1 MAKIWQKLW
10 AAFLKSVTQNRKYIQ
25 LPPRTTSHLKNL
37 KNKSVIR
44 AKDLSISFSGH
55 VVFSE
60 GNFIVN
66 SREKLGLIGRN
77 GSGKS
82 TFLKL
87 ILKQLEPDSG
97 SIEIPR
103 GYKIGHLEQHIHFSH
118 DTVLEEICSV
128 LPEDREHEGWK
139 GENILYGLGFVEAD
153 LHKDPKK
160 FSGGFQVKLNLAKL
174 LLMEPQMLLL
184 DEPTNYLDIHSI
196 RWLKDFLQEWEGEL
210 ILITHDRGFMDSV
223 ISHTLLIHR
232 NAFKKVPGN
241 TKGVREKIALEEEIY
256 EKTRINEDKQRQKTQ
271 EWIDRFGSKASQAS
285 RVQSR
290 VKMLEKQDVKEK
302 LGHVATLDFQFNHL
316 PYGSKENM
324 IEAEDV
330 SFGYNPDHL
339 LIQHLSFKVADGEK
353 ICVIGK
359 NGKGKSTL
367 LKLITQ
373 DLAALHGNVKINGKT
388 EIGYF
393 GQMNIDRLDKNRSV
407 YEELQ
412 KVDERLPQSRV
423 RQVCSNMMFSND
435 LANKKISVLSGG
447 EKSRVTL
454 GKILLKGVNLLLL
467 DEPTNHLDMESCEA
481 LMEAIR
487 SFEGAV
493 VMVTHDEYF
502 LQEIANK
509 LIIFDDNKTFTFEDS
524 YEFFLKRVGWKDH

>member
-1 MAKIWQKLW
+1 M
-10 AAFLKSVTQNRKYIQ
+10 
-25 LPPRTTSHLKNL
+25 
-37 KNKSVIR
+37 IR
-44 AKDLSISFSGH
+44 VKDLSISFSGH
-55 VVFSE
+55 EVFSE
-60 GNFIVN
+60 GNFIIN
-66 SREKLGLIGRN
+66 SREKVGLIGRN

-87 ILKQLEPDSG
+87 ILKKIEPDSG
-97 SIEIPR
+97 AVEIPR
-103 GYKIGHLEQHIHFSH
+103 GYRIGHLEQHINFTHE
-118 DTVLEEICSV
+118 TVLDEICSV

-139 GENILYGLGFVEAD
+139 GENILYGLGFTYDD
-153 LHKDPKK
+153 LYKDPKK
-160 FSGGFQVKLNLAKL
+160 FSGGYQVKLNLAKL
-174 LLMEPQMLLL
+174 LLVEPQMLLL

-196 RWLKDFLQEWEGEL
+196 RWLKEFLQDWQGEL
-210 ILITHDRGFMDSV
+210 ILITHDRSFMDSV
-223 ISHTLLIHR
+223 ITHTLVIHR
-232 NAFKKVPGN
+232 KAFKKVPGN
-241 TKGVREKIALEEEIY
+241 TQGVREKIAAEEEIY

-302 LGHVATLDFQFNHL
+302 LVHVETLDFKFNHN

-324 IEAEDV
+324 IEAENL
-330 SFGYNPDHL
+330 SFGYNPEHL
-339 LIQHLSFKVADGEK
+339 LIKNLSFKIANGDK

-367 LKLITQ
+367 LKLLTQ
-373 DLAALHGNVKINGKT
+373 DNKPLHGNIKINGKT

-393 GQMNIDRLDKNRSV
+393 GQMNIDRLNPNNSV

-412 KVDERLPQSRV
+412 KVDEKLPITRV
-423 RQVCSNMMFSND
+423 RQVCGNMMFSSD
-435 LANKKISVLSGG
+435 LANKKIGVLSGG
-447 EKSRVTL
+447 EKSRVML
-454 GKILLKGVNLLLL
+454 GKILLKGANLLLL

-481 LMEAIR
+481 LLEAIK

-493 VMVTHDEYF
+493 VTVTHDEHF
-502 LQEIANK
+502 LKEIANK

-524 YEFFLKRVGWKDH
+524 YEFFLKRIGWVDH